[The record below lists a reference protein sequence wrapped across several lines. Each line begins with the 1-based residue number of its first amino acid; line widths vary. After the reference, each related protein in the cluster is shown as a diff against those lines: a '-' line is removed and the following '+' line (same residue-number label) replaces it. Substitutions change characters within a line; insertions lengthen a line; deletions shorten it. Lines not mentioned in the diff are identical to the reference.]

1 MKVCIIGSRS
11 LKNYELL
18 KERCDYFLSNSYG
31 YTIIS
36 GGAAGTDKLAER
48 YAAERKLP
56 MDIYRAD
63 WQTHGRK
70 AGMMRNIEMLNAC
83 THVIAFWDGK
93 SPGTAN
99 MIEVA
104 KYKFLKVVRF

>member
-1 MKVCIIGSRS
+1 MIVAIIGSRS
-11 LKNYELL
+11 FNNYELL
-18 KERCDYFLSNSYG
+18 KERCNYFLSSSYG

-48 YAAERKLP
+48 FASEMKIP
-56 MDIYRAD
+56 ITVYRAD
-63 WQTHGRK
+63 WQKHGRK
-70 AGMMRNIEMLNAC
+70 AGMLRNAEMLENC

-99 MIEVA
+99 MIECA
-104 KYKFLKVVRF
+104 KYKHLRIVKI